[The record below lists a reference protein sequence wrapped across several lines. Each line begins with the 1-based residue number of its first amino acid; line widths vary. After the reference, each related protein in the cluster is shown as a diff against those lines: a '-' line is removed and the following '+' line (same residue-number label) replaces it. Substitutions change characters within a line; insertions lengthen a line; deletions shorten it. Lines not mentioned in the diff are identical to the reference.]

1 VGLGA
6 AGLDLG
12 GAVKLGAGCD
22 GAVELLILLAVPVGE
37 GGAVGPAG
45 LPVEIRPHGAAENRR
60 SIVRTAFGF
69 LPGAGGSDAEVVE
82 DSSR

>member
-1 VGLGA
+1 MSWPCSRSCVRCRSGVGLGA

-37 GGAVGPAG
+37 GRAVCCLA
-45 LPVEIRPHGAAENRR
+45 
-60 SIVRTAFGF
+60 
-69 LPGAGGSDAEVVE
+69 
-82 DSSR
+82 

>member
-1 VGLGA
+1 MNVVALLAVVRPLSVGGAGLGA

-37 GGAVGPAG
+37 GRSAVCCLA
-45 LPVEIRPHGAAENRR
+45 
-60 SIVRTAFGF
+60 
-69 LPGAGGSDAEVVE
+69 
-82 DSSR
+82 